1 MGSAAAINAV
11 HVPEQQAG
19 EYNVPANP
27 GSRALGYS
35 DLVYAQEQVDVV
47 PSLVSLVAGWAY
59 VKTES
64 ISDTNI
70 AVNTPYTSTDV
81 GFHVWV
87 PRWGALLHVT
97 KDITV
102 YALDSQ
108 SAGLNSALDY
118 FNNRLP
124 NVQIVSKE
132 VGLKTDLLNGRVV
145 VDFAVFRTVQTNQAV
160 FSGLTNPQGVGYYL
174 NVGTTTN
181 EGWDSSVA
189 VAPLPGLQVIATGY
203 VGTVKNQANTWVSP
217 GFGNMLTLFFKYEM
231 PKDTMFKDLA
241 FGGGFSRVGSRY
253 ITTGG
258 ETFPVG
264 YVLPAFFK
272 MN

>member
-1 MGSAAAINAV
+1 
-11 HVPEQQAG
+11 
-19 EYNVPANP
+19 
-27 GSRALGYS
+27 
-35 DLVYAQEQVDVV
+35 
-47 PSLVSLVAGWAY
+47 
-59 VKTES
+59 
-64 ISDTNI
+64 
-70 AVNTPYTSTDV
+70 
-81 GFHVWV
+81 
-87 PRWGALLHVT
+87 
-97 KDITV
+97 
-102 YALDSQ
+102 
-108 SAGLNSALDY
+108 
-118 FNNRLP
+118 
-124 NVQIVSKE
+124 VQIVSKE

-272 MN
+272 MHEGTESTFFLDYQFTKNLSAHLSCVNLLDDKYPMGSQSPGVIDPAVPRDYQLTLTIKF